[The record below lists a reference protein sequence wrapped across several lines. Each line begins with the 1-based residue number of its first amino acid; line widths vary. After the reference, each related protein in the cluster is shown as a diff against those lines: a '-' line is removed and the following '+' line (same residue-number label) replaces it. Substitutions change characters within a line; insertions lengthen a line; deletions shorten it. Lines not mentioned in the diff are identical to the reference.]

1 MDESDSEYSP
11 RKRGCFQINQVTA
24 DWIKV
29 FPAQAGVFLN
39 PVQQTSST
47 NGIPRASGGVSRG
60 HHHGT
65 GRGENSP
72 RKRGCFFSS
81 GAPAS
86 ARAVFPAQ
94 AGVFRSP
101 APECSGRERIPR
113 ASGGVSP

>member
-47 NGIPRASGGVSRG
+47 NGIPRASGGVSLSLSRPLMRW
-60 HHHGT
+60 T
-65 GRGENSP
+65 YSP
-72 RKRGCFFSS
+72 RKRGCFRRLL
-81 GAPAS
+81 
-86 ARAVFPAQ
+86 AREPMPAVFPAQ
-94 AGVFRSP
+94 AGVFLMILSKLFK
-101 APECSGRERIPR
+101 
-113 ASGGVSP
+113 